1 MGLPIGEPTCYAKE
15 ASTGHRCYVGQPDED
30 EAGTEG
36 VRVYINTYRR
46 SGPSRET
53 ADIEGGANND
63 SFTIKSDDSLEF
75 RRWRTYLCIGYRTLQ
90 VYCRVLGQGLPR
102 RSGLASKQDGL

>member
-1 MGLPIGEPTCYAKE
+1 MFQPYVNVGSGREPFSEYLEKTPNRMGLPIGEPTCYAKE

-53 ADIEGGANND
+53 ADIEGWCQQ
-63 SFTIKSDDSLEF
+63 
-75 RRWRTYLCIGYRTLQ
+75 R
-90 VYCRVLGQGLPR
+90 
-102 RSGLASKQDGL
+102 

>member
-1 MGLPIGEPTCYAKE
+1 M
-15 ASTGHRCYVGQPDED
+15 GHRCYVGQPDED
-30 EAGTEG
+30 EAVTEG
-36 VRVYINTYRR
+36 VRVYITRTDDPDRLARR
-46 SGPSRET
+46 PTSR
-53 ADIEGGANND
+53 GGANND